1 MPESNTRSQ
10 IGRIGAYISWAN
22 TENRTARTEPARR
35 AMLDKFE
42 HEVDL
47 VKRICPMIRSIGTM
61 TFRRSDGLECHAG
74 KQSARHPT
82 FRVMSSRI

>member
-1 MPESNTRSQ
+1 
-10 IGRIGAYISWAN
+10 
-22 TENRTARTEPARR
+22 
-35 AMLDKFE
+35 MLDKFE